1 MISLSNLNN
10 RLSPEIC
17 LHKHFSG
24 LFFGAL
30 IGNNTIGNGI
40 STAAV
45 SMGTLWMFWMMR
57 GTFQTQ
63 H

>member
-1 MISLSNLNN
+1 MPIIIAAVLGVVVVAGVVL
-10 RLSPEIC
+10 LAIE
-17 LHKHFSG
+17 
-24 LFFGAL
+24 AV

-45 SMGTLWMFWMMR
+45 SMGTLWMFSMML
-57 GTFQTQ
+57 GTFRTK

>member
-1 MISLSNLNN
+1 MLI
-10 RLSPEIC
+10 
-17 LHKHFSG
+17 
-24 LFFGAL
+24 GAV

-45 SMGTLWMFWMMR
+45 SMGTLWMFVMML
-57 GTFQTQ
+57 GTFRTK